1 LSRGLNFSVAY
12 TNSKTLQRV
21 NFANPQDAEPQKVVA
36 AWDIP
41 QSLQLNGV
49 YELPFGPGKPL
60 AASAPSAIGRIVGG
74 WQISGITRIQEGFPM
89 NFPANAASTGASPR
103 ISNRSLDRWFNTC
116 TQLAD
121 NTTRNCLGS
130 ETPVWTIRQP
140 FTFQTWS
147 TRLSSVRLP
156 PIRNLDVSVMKYNR
170 IGERFN
176 IIFRTDFLNATNTPQ
191 FFGGPETNVNNPNFG
206 HIAGVIDQ

>member
-1 LSRGLNFSVAY
+1 MGRISR
-12 TNSKTLQRV
+12 
-21 NFANPQDAEPQKVVA
+21 A
-36 AWDIP
+36 AWT
-41 QSLQLNGV
+41 
-49 YELPFGPGKPL
+49 
-60 AASAPSAIGRIVGG
+60 GG
-74 WQISGITRIQEGFPM
+74 S
-89 NFPANAASTGASPR
+89 
-103 ISNRSLDRWFNTC
+103 TC

-156 PIRNLDVSVMKYNR
+156 PIRNLDVSVMKNNR

-176 IIFRTDFLNATNTPQ
+176 LIFRTDFLNATNTPQ
-191 FFGGPETNVNNPNFG
+191 FFGGPETNVTSANFG
-206 HIAGVIDQ
+206 HIAGVIDQSNLPRFIQLSLKLQF